1 MGTASP
7 PSSDAFAGHADRALL
22 GGLLAEIDDGVALV
36 DASGSIVSC
45 NASAERILGLPAEQ
59 ITGRAATDPRWGVVD
74 EDGVTLPEEE
84 LPALKALRTGHA
96 QERTVGVCRPNGDLA
111 WVRTRARPVRDD
123 ADAVDRVVVCFTDI
137 TQRRRADELLRQQ
150 HDFTAAVLD
159 TADALVIVVDPEG
172 RIVRFNG
179 ACERL
184 TGYREE
190 EMVGRSLWTTLL
202 APEDREGVR
211 QTFARLLARDLP
223 NRHENHWVTRSG
235 DRRLISFANTG
246 LTGDDGQLTAL
257 IGTGIDVT
265 EQRAAQTRLELLAT
279 RTRALTEIGA
289 AHAVGSD
296 AQLRHALR
304 TATGSLG
311 METGVIARLDDGR
324 SVVEHVAGPPGELD
338 AGAQRE
344 LGETYCAITLDVD
357 DVVTVDGR
365 SGLESSIGVPLAVHG
380 RPYGALAFS
389 ARSHREGPWE
399 TDDRDYVRLLGR
411 WVERRL
417 EQRLDAAQLR
427 EASARFSLAFGQA
440 PIGMALTATDGRLLQ
455 VNEAFTRMLG
465 RSIDDLH
472 GRQVSELTH
481 PEDRDADAALR
492 AQLIAGELESARAEK
507 RYLRADGQ
515 VIWGSLN
522 LTLLRADDSSPRYF
536 VSQIEDVTDRRQA
549 QERLAHLALHDQ
561 LTGLPNRALLGDRI
575 AHALSRTRRSGSVVG
590 LLFVDLDRFKAVN
603 DDLGHAVGDR
613 LLIEI
618 ADRMRDVVRP
628 SDTVARLGGDEFV
641 VLCEDLH
648 SPGEAV
654 QVAERVIDVVGRPV
668 HVDGH
673 ETGVGA
679 SIGINVVSADQPAQD
694 AETLLRR
701 ADAALYVAK
710 QGGRGRIEVSGTA
723 PPG

>member
-1 MGTASP
+1 M
-7 PSSDAFAGHADRALL
+7 D
-22 GGLLAEIDDGVALV
+22 DDG
-36 DASGSIVSC
+36 IT
-45 NASAERILGLPAEQ
+45 LPAAEQ
-59 ITGRAATDPRWGVVD
+59 P
-74 EDGVTLPEEE
+74 P
-84 LPALKALRTGHA
+84 LKALRTGQA

-111 WVRTRARPVRDD
+111 WVRTRARPVHDD
-123 ADAVDRVVVCFTDI
+123 AGEVARVVVCFTDI
-137 TQRRRADELLRQQ
+137 TQRRRADEQLRQQ
-150 HDFTAAVLD
+150 RDFTDAVLD

-184 TGYREE
+184 TGYREAE
-190 EMVGRSLWTTLL
+190 VVGRSLWTTLL
-202 APEDREGVR
+202 PPEDREGVR

-223 NRHENHWVTRSG
+223 NRHENHWVARSG
-235 DRRLISFANTG
+235 ERRLISFANTG
-246 LTGDDGQLTAL
+246 LVGDDGQLSAL
-257 IGTGIDVT
+257 IGTGIDIT
-265 EQRAAQTRLELLAT
+265 EQRAARTRLEILAV

-289 AHAVGSD
+289 GHAVGSD
-296 AQLRHALR
+296 AQLRDALQ

-311 METGVIARLDDGR
+311 MQTGLIAR
-324 SVVEHVAGPPGELD
+324 VEGDRYVIEHLSGPPGGLD
-338 AGAQRE
+338 AGAQLE
-344 LGETYCAITLDVD
+344 LGETYCALTLEADE
-357 DVVTVDGR
+357 VVAIDRMSTSPHRDHR
-365 SGLESSIGVPLAVHG
+365 CYTRFGLESYIGVPLAVHG
-380 RPYGALAFS
+380 QPYGALAFS
-389 ARSHREGPWE
+389 AGPAREDPWN
-399 TDDRDYVRLLGR
+399 TDDREYVRLLGR

-417 EQRLDAAQLR
+417 EQRLDAARLH
-427 EASARFSLAFGQA
+427 EASARFSLAFEHA

-455 VNEAFTRMLG
+455 VNAAFAAMLG
-465 RSIDDLH
+465 ASVDGLR
-472 GRQVSELTH
+472 GRQVSELIH

-492 AQLIAGELESARAEK
+492 AELVAGELESARAEK

-522 LTLLRADDSSPRYF
+522 LTLLRADDSTPRYF

-575 AHALSRTRRSGSVVG
+575 AHALGRTRRSGSVVG

-618 ADRMRDVVRP
+618 ADRMRGVVRP

-694 AETLLRR
+694 AETLLRH